1 MKNERDIVYL
11 AALLH
16 DIGKFWQRADGF
28 WNSTKYLK
36 PEAKNI
42 AGVASNIGQ
51 YGTPTHQHVY
61 WTFQFIQNKKNIF
74 QSLGL
79 NVEGE
84 DGLSNLATYHHKPQS
99 FLQGIIT
106 LADNWASGLDREKAI
121 DNDSGEQKSVDIYD
135 VKWGKFKYKKMP
147 LSKIFNRLSLNQQ
160 IPKRLDSEQP
170 VYDLAQLSLLR
181 NLIIG
186 KPLGKEPI
194 DLTSVYELLWVE
206 FEKEFGYLPAK
217 NYKNFADSISY
228 LLKKYTWCT
237 PADTSTLFDNS
248 LYEHLK
254 VTAAIALSLYDY
266 WKENPNALSED
277 KNHRLKVTEAHF
289 PLRLWCVDFSG
300 IQKFIY
306 DISSKSAAKSLKG
319 RSFYLQLLLDG
330 IADTLLNDPLIN
342 ATQSNLIYSSG
353 GKFFLLLPN
362 AQSVNKAVEVLEAKI
377 KDAVWEEFKGA
388 IYVCFG
394 SAAWKYQPSLNTD
407 AKQIKP
413 DILIEGEISPCFLG
427 DLWQTVTRN
436 ASEQKNQKFREN
448 LLDKSAFEKLF
459 DGQFEQGGIA
469 QICEVTGIEYSRSEL
484 IKLGDA
490 IVSRSVQKQIEIG
503 EDLKDFQFLIRG
515 RNGFNLLPTLRK
527 VEIAK
532 SLPNLNNSHINHIPQ
547 GINLDFLSGQ
557 TTNSPNGFGFQW
569 YGGSDGPTYLY
580 KGQVVP
586 KNFEELVGI
595 FREDRDRNNSQIKER
610 KGNFNR
616 LAVLRMDVDNLG
628 KLFTNGFDKSQ
639 ASFSAYATLSASLD
653 WFFSGYLNT
662 IRRKD
667 NYREWVSIIYSGG
680 DDIFAV
686 GRWDKMIEFANE
698 VQCDFKAFVGR
709 DDMTISGGLSIVGP
723 RFPIAKAAL
732 MAGEAEDRSKDFK
745 RKIGDIEKEKN
756 AFSLFDIVIGWEE
769 FPKVQE
775 WKGKIVEWLSDGTMS
790 KGLLHKLFGY
800 YEYGYLRNDIS
811 WKWNAAYSLARQAKD
826 ATNQAKKYALNEIKD
841 VIFTEIDKDK
851 SFRFEAFIVACRWA
865 ELENKDKS

>member
-16 DIGKFWQRADGF
+16 DIGKFWQKGDGF

-42 AGVASNIGQ
+42 SGVATNISQ

-61 WTFQFIQNKKNIF
+61 WTFQFIQNKKEIF

-79 NVEGE
+79 KVEGA

-106 LADNWASGLDREKAI
+106 LADNWASGLDREKII
-121 DNDSGEQKSVDIYD
+121 DNDSEEETSVEAYD

-147 LSKIFNRLSLNQQ
+147 LSKIFNRLSLAQQ
-160 IPKRLDSEQP
+160 IPKRHDSEQA
-170 VYDLAQLSLLR
+170 VYDLAQLSLER
-181 NLIIG
+181 NLILG
-186 KPLGKEPI
+186 KPLGKEPK
-194 DLTSVYELLWVE
+194 DLTAIYELLWIE
-206 FEKEFGYLPAK
+206 FEKEFSYLPTK

-277 KNHRLKVTEAHF
+277 KNHRLKITEAHF

-330 IADTLLNDPLIN
+330 IADAILNAPNVN

-362 AQSVNKAVEVLEAKI
+362 TQSVNKAVEVLEAKI
-377 KDAVWEEFKGA
+377 KDAIWEEFKGA

-394 SAAWKYQPSLNTD
+394 SAAWKYQPALNTD

-413 DILIEGEISPCFLG
+413 DILIEGKISPCFLG

-459 DGQFEQGGIA
+459 DGKYEKGGIA
-469 QICEVTGIEYSRSEL
+469 QICEVTGIEYPPSEL
-484 IKLGDA
+484 VKLGDA

-503 EDLKDFQFLIRG
+503 EDLKEFQYLIRG
-515 RNGFNLLPTLRK
+515 NNGFALLPFLRK
-527 VEIAK
+527 VQITK
-532 SLPNLNNSHINHIPQ
+532 SLPDLNSSHINHTPQ
-547 GINLDFLSGQ
+547 DINLGFLSAQ
-557 TTNSPNGFGFQW
+557 TANSLNGFGFQW

-595 FREDRDRNNSQIKER
+595 FREDRDKNNSQIKER

-667 NYREWVSIIYSGG
+667 SYREWVSIIYSGG

-686 GRWDKMIEFANE
+686 GRWDKMIEFAHE
-698 VQCDFKAFVGR
+698 VQYDFKAFVGR
-709 DDMTISGGLSIVGP
+709 NDMSISGGLSIVSP

-745 RKIGDIEKEKN
+745 RKIGDIEKEKD
-756 AFSLFDIVIGWEE
+756 AFSLFDIVVGWEE
-769 FPKVQE
+769 FPKIQE
-775 WKGKIVEWLSDGTMS
+775 WKRKIVEWLSAGTIS

-800 YEYGYLRNDIS
+800 YEYGYLKNDIS

-826 ATNQAKKYALNEIKD
+826 TANQAKKYALNELKD

-865 ELENKDKS
+865 ELESKDKS